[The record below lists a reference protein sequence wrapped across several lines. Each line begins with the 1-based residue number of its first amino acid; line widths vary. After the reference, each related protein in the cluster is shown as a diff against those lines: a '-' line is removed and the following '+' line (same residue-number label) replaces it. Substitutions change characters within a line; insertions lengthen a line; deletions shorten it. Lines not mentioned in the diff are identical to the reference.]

1 MKIGGLDIGP
11 AHAARRNIS
20 IACWLAGLK
29 EISTKPESQDGK
41 PGCNIAR
48 ESVPLRTPPP
58 SLALKT
64 PRTTLESTTPTHQPP
79 PLKPPNPPPPVPV

>member
-11 AHAARRNIS
+11 AHAARIHIS
-20 IACWLAGLK
+20 IVCWMAGLK

-48 ESVPLRTPPP
+48 ESVPCG
-58 SLALKT
+58 AGGQELKRNKEVRS
-64 PRTTLESTTPTHQPP
+64 PCWYQLVVCCSSPQ
-79 PLKPPNPPPPVPV
+79 K

>member
-1 MKIGGLDIGP
+1 MNIGGLDIVP
-11 AHAARRNIS
+11 THAARINIS
-20 IACWLAGLK
+20 VACWLAGLK

-48 ESVPLRTPPP
+48 ESVPLRTPLT

-64 PRTTLESTTPTHQPP
+64 PEQHTTPQSRPNNLSP
-79 PLKPPNPPPPVPV
+79 NPPNPPAVPV